1 MQKEEEKQNCSKL
14 AETYYDS
21 DSGFRFY
28 SIINS
33 PDYSGLGLY
42 PSEQIETDPQGEEYP
57 RGDGLGIR
65 EATMARDKKM
75 LDLILANAPDKKL
88 KILECGSG
96 RGGFAR
102 YLSKELLKNDKLEQ
116 MIATNISQRE
126 NDFNLARGRE
136 EGLTEAQYLVQ
147 HVSFDDLSCFSDGL
161 FDVIS
166 CNDSFLH
173 SANKTACMESIAR
186 ILAKDGCLVFSDLLE
201 NPQAPKDKLTPIY
214 DRLSLDSLGSVELYT
229 KVLNENGL
237 KTIETFLD
245 TRQLQ
250 RHYGMVK
257 YSALVIKKDELMGE
271 EGITQEF
278 YDKQVN
284 GLGKWIDAGEKDII
298 QWGWFVFKKE

>member
-1 MQKEEEKQNCSKL
+1 M

-42 PSEQIETDPQGEEYP
+42 PAEQIETDPKGEQYP
-57 RGDGLGIR
+57 RGDGLAIR

-102 YLSKELLKNDKLEQ
+102 YLSKELLKQDKLEQ

-126 NDFNLARGRE
+126 NDFNLAKGRE

-147 HVSFDDLSCFSDGL
+147 HVSFDDLSCFSDAQ

-173 SANKTACMESIAR
+173 SANKTACMESLAR
-186 ILAKDGCLVFSDLLE
+186 ILAKEGCFVFSDILE
-201 NPQAPKDKLTPIY
+201 NPQAPKD
-214 DRLSLDSLGSVELYT
+214 
-229 KVLNENGL
+229 
-237 KTIETFLD
+237 
-245 TRQLQ
+245 
-250 RHYGMVK
+250 
-257 YSALVIKKDELMGE
+257 
-271 EGITQEF
+271 
-278 YDKQVN
+278 
-284 GLGKWIDAGEKDII
+284 
-298 QWGWFVFKKE
+298 